1 MKIEA
6 KIIMRNGKF
15 SFDIVDTDDSIDYN
29 GNTVYESIH
38 TSGDYANESTAD
50 RNADKW
56 IAGFNRASASTKRQL
71 CGYTWNPDCGSVPRP
86 VPPVRRSAA

>member
-29 GNTVYESIH
+29 GDNLYESLY
-38 TSGDYANESTAD
+38 TSGDFANESTAD